1 MADLYTSPPGQIY
14 AGPPLPTPDHIRL
27 LSLQPGS
34 DDAIIE
40 CELVATELHSAQAY
54 EALSYTWGDLS
65 NYQVIH
71 ITIPGSGESK
81 EFPVTSNCFS
91 ALTRLR
97 LKEQPR
103 ILWIDALCIDQ
114 SNLSERNHQVTLMPK
129 IYSQAADVVIHLGE
143 ATENSDLAVNFIV
156 ECDSPT
162 SKTSSLSYPKS
173 EPLIQALNS
182 FFRRPWF
189 TRVWIIPEVI
199 LSSSGTAYYGKKT
212 LAWSAIKN
220 FDEWNTSTG
229 WLRQL
234 PFVVS
239 MSKQSLTKGDPGS
252 VMLKALLQARHC
264 GATNPR
270 DKVYALLPLLH
281 SFDKQLTLTPKY
293 GDSLAKVYTDCA
305 TTLMAECGFEIL
317 YAVQGGS
324 RIDNLPSWVPDWS
337 IPPKRK
343 VLGTFERIAMNRFWI
358 SKKQVDVPPKPQL
371 ISGKSVNLNTEETI
385 SVLRVSGYL
394 CGKIT
399 KIGSTYLAGQGP
411 FPLNEW
417 KALLADE
424 SVMSI
429 NRTEET
435 PVHHDAAGPLDY
447 IFYEVIGAAGF
458 AYPRA
463 IKRFID
469 TEKESKEV
477 GTENVSGSDL
487 FESGRS
493 KVSWERTVRE
503 MAHKRNGGKES
514 GDDTLPFRDIPFHQ
528 AAKGQP
534 SSYRAYVQFVLQN
547 CHSRRFFITDK
558 GYIGI
563 APEEAEV
570 GDQVYMC
577 VGAAIP
583 FALRK
588 VQGES
593 HEQGSKHFQLVGECY
608 VEETAWNELK
618 DGSDAPQYIDIA

>member
-1 MADLYTSPPGQIY
+1 M
-14 AGPPLPTPDHIRL
+14 PTPDHIRL
-27 LSLQPGS
+27 LLLQPGS
-34 DDAIIE
+34 DDAIIN

-71 ITIPGSGESK
+71 ITTAGSGERK
-81 EFPVTSNCFS
+81 EFSVTANCFS

-114 SNLSERNHQVTLMPK
+114 ANLSERNHQVTLMSK
-129 IYSQAADVVIHLGE
+129 IYSQAVDVVIYLGD
-143 ATENSDLAVNFIV
+143 ATENSDLAVDFIV

-162 SKTSSLSYPKS
+162 SRTSSLSYPKS
-173 EPLIQALNS
+173 GPLIQALNS

-189 TRVWIIPEVI
+189 TRVWVIQEVI
-199 LSSSGTAYYGKKT
+199 LSSRGTAYCGKKT
-212 LAWSAIKN
+212 LVWSAIKN
-220 FDEWNTSTG
+220 FNEWNTSTK

-234 PFVVS
+234 PFVIS
-239 MSKQSLTKGDPGS
+239 TSKQSLTKGDIGS

-264 GATNPR
+264 GATNRR

-293 GDSLAKVYTDCA
+293 GDSPAKVYTDCA

-343 VLGTFERIAMNRFWI
+343 VLGTFERTAMNRFWI
-358 SKKQVDVPPKPQL
+358 SKKQADVSQKPQF
-371 ISGKSVNLNTEETI
+371 ITGKSINLNSEETI

-417 KALLADE
+417 KTLLADK

-429 NRTEET
+429 DRTKET
-435 PVHHDAAGPLDY
+435 PIHHDATGPLDY
-447 IFYEVIGAAGF
+447 NFHTVIGAAGF

-463 IKRFID
+463 IGRFID
-469 TEKESKEV
+469 TEKESKEG
-477 GTENVSGSDL
+477 GTGNVSRSDL
-487 FESGRS
+487 SESGRS

-503 MAHKRNGGKES
+503 MAPKRSDGKES
-514 GDDTLPFRDIPFHQ
+514 GDVTLPFRDIPFHQ
-528 AAKGQP
+528 AAKSQP
-534 SSYRAYVQFVLQN
+534 PSYRAYVQFVLQN

-593 HEQGSKHFQLVGECY
+593 HEQGSKKFQLVGECY
-608 VEETAWNELK
+608 VEEKAWCDLDN
-618 DGSDAPQYIDIA
+618 GSDAPEYIDIA